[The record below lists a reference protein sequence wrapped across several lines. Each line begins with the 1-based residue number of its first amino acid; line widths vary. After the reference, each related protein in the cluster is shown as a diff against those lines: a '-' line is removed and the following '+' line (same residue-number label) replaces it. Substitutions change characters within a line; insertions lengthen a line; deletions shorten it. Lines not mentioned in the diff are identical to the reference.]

1 VGGETQTRF
10 TRRTLIGSAAAG
22 AAAAALPRVARAE
35 APEEPS
41 SSSPASSSVRRKAD
55 VVVVGAGLA
64 GLSSARAIAHAG
76 HSVIVLEARDRVGGR
91 TWNRPITGGSYI
103 DAGAEFVGPTQDR
116 IKALAQ
122 AVGVET
128 FPTYNSGNNVYWKDG
143 KRETYAASG
152 PTGIAPPDPA
162 YLPDIA
168 QIVEKLNKMAKEIDV
183 KAPWKA
189 KEAVEWDSETFY
201 TWLKANELNP
211 DFLRLASTATDAIF
225 GQEPRDLSLLY
236 VVYYIAASGDETNQ
250 GTFERNFQTGGGAQ
264 QERLVG
270 GSQLISIKVAAELG
284 SSVVLN
290 APVQRIVQ
298 SAQGVKVYV
307 GRQHV
312 SAKLAI
318 VAIPPALAGRIEY
331 EPLLPALRD
340 QLTQRTPMGSYAKVD
355 VVYESPFWRAEGLTG
370 QAVSVNGPVRVTFDS
385 TPKEGSPGVLL
396 GFIGG
401 TDARG
406 WYGLPP
412 EQRRQA
418 VIDNFA
424 NYFGEKARKPLQYVE
439 NAWADE
445 RFSRGDPVA
454 GLPPGVLLDF
464 GTALRA
470 PVGRIHWAGT
480 ETSDFWTGYM
490 DGAVRSGER
499 AANEVL
505 AELPSKRRRKRR
517 GRKTALPRRVQPH
530 PMRP

>member
-1 VGGETQTRF
+1 MSEGTERGF
-10 TRRTLIGSAAAG
+10 TRRTLIGTAAG
-22 AAAAALPRVARAE
+22 AAAAAALPRVARAE
-35 APEEPS
+35 SPEAEPS
-41 SSSPASSSVRRKAD
+41 SSAPAASSVPKTAD

-64 GLSSARAIAHAG
+64 GLTAARAIAQAG
-76 HSVIVLEARDRVGGR
+76 RSVVVLEARDRVGGR

-143 KRETYAASG
+143 TRLTYPASG

-168 QIVEKLNKMAKEIDV
+168 QIVQKLDTMATEIDV
-183 KAPWKA
+183 KAPWQA
-189 KEAVEWDSETFY
+189 REAVEWDSETFY
-201 TWLKANELNP
+201 TWLKANEINP
-211 DFLRLASTATDAIF
+211 DFMRLAATATDAVF

-236 VVYYIAASGDETNQ
+236 AVFYIAASGNETNQ
-250 GTFERNFQTGGGAQ
+250 GTFERNFQTAEGAQ
-264 QERLVG
+264 QERFVG
-270 GSQLISIKVAAELG
+270 GSQLISIRVASALG
-284 SSVVLN
+284 SRVVLN
-290 APVQRIVQ
+290 APVQRI
-298 SAQGVKVYV
+298 AQNATGAEVNASGVN
-307 GRQHV
+307 V
-312 SAKLAI
+312 SARLVI
-318 VAIPPALAGRIEY
+318 VAIPPALAARIDY

-340 QLTQRTPMGSYAKVD
+340 QLTQRAPMGSYAKVD
-355 VVYESPFWRAEGLTG
+355 AVYDRPFWRTEGLTG

-401 TDARG
+401 TDART
-406 WYGLPP
+406 WYGLPA
-412 EQRRQA
+412 EQRRQM
-418 VIDNFA
+418 VLDNLA
-424 NYFGEKARKPLQYVE
+424 NYFGESARNPLQYVE
-439 NAWADE
+439 NRWADE

-480 ETSDFWTGYM
+480 ETSDFWVGYM

-499 AANEVL
+499 AAKEVL
-505 AELPSKRRRKRR
+505 AELS
-517 GRKTALPRRVQPH
+517 
-530 PMRP
+530 

>member
-1 VGGETQTRF
+1 LTECRVVDGERQTRF
-10 TRRTLIGSAAAG
+10 TRRTLIGTATAG

-35 APEEPS
+35 TSEQPS
-41 SSSPASSSVRRKAD
+41 SSSLASLSVPKTAD

-64 GLSSARAIAHAG
+64 GLSAARAIAAAG
-76 HSVIVLEARDRVGGR
+76 RSVVVLEARDRVGGR
-91 TWNRPITGGSYI
+91 TWNRPVTGGSYI

-143 KRETYAASG
+143 TRQTFAASG

-168 QIVEKLNKMAKEIDV
+168 QIVQKLNTMATEVDV
-183 KAPWKA
+183 KAPWEA

-201 TWLKANELNP
+201 TWLKANEVNP
-211 DFLRLASTATDAIF
+211 DFMRLASTATDAIF

-236 VVYYIAASGDETNQ
+236 VVFYIAASGNETNQ
-250 GTFERNFQTGGGAQ
+250 GTFERNFQTAEGAQ
-264 QERLVG
+264 EDRFVG
-270 GSQLISIKVAAELG
+270 GSQLISLRVATELG
-284 SSVVLN
+284 SSVALN
-290 APVQRIVQ
+290 APVRRIVQ
-298 SAQGVKVYV
+298 NAKGVKVFAKG
-307 GRQHV
+307 GRV
-312 SAKLAI
+312 TAKQVI
-318 VAIPPALAGRIEY
+318 VAAPPALAARIEY
-331 EPLLPALRD
+331 QPLLPALRD
-340 QLTQRTPMGSYAKVD
+340 QLTQRAPMGSYAKVD
-355 VVYESPFWRAEGLTG
+355 AVYERPFWREEGLTG
-370 QAVSVNGPVRVTFDS
+370 QAVSVNGPIRVTFDS
-385 TPKEGSPGVLL
+385 TPVEGSPGVLL

-406 WYGLPP
+406 WYGLPA

-418 VIDNFA
+418 VLDNLA
-424 NYFGEKARKPLQYVE
+424 NYFGEQARNPLQYVE
-439 NAWADE
+439 NAWADDA
-445 RFSRGDPVA
+445 FSRGDPVA

-480 ETSDFWTGYM
+480 ETSDFWVGYM

-499 AANEVL
+499 AAKEVL
-505 AELPSKRRRKRR
+505 AELP
-517 GRKTALPRRVQPH
+517 
-530 PMRP
+530 

>member
-1 VGGETQTRF
+1 VGGERQPRF
-10 TRRTLIGSAAAG
+10 TRRTLIGTAAAG
-22 AAAAALPRVARAE
+22 AAAAALPRVAQAE

-41 SSSPASSSVRRKAD
+41 SAHAGVSGRMKAD

-64 GLSSARAIAHAG
+64 GLTAARAITRAG
-76 HSVIVLEARDRVGGR
+76 HSAIVLEARDRVGGR
-91 TWNRPITGGSYI
+91 TWSRPITGGSYI

-128 FPTYNSGNNVYWKDG
+128 FPTYDTGSNVYWKDG
-143 KRETYAASG
+143 KRETFAASG

-168 QIVEKLNKMAKEIDV
+168 QIVEKLNMMAKQIDV
-183 KAPWKA
+183 TAPWKA
-189 KEAVEWDSETFY
+189 KEALEWDSETFY

-211 DFLRLASTATDAIF
+211 DFMRLAATATDAIF

-236 VVYYIAASGDETNQ
+236 VVYYIAASGNETNQ
-250 GTFERNFQTGGGAQ
+250 GTFERNFQTAGGAQ

-270 GSQLISIKVAAELG
+270 GSQLISIRVAAELG

-290 APVQRIVQ
+290 APVQRIAQ
-298 SAQGVKVYV
+298 SATGVKVYV
-307 GRQHV
+307 GRAHV
-312 SAKLAI
+312 TAKLAI
-318 VAIPPALAGRIEY
+318 VATPPTLAGRIEY

-340 QLTQRTPMGSYAKVD
+340 QFTQRAPMGSYAKVD
-355 VVYESPFWRAEGLTG
+355 AVYETPFWRAEGLTG

-385 TPKEGSPGVLL
+385 TPKEGTPGVLL

-406 WYGLPP
+406 WYGLPA

-418 VIDNFA
+418 ALDSFA

-480 ETSDFWTGYM
+480 ETSDFWAGYM

-499 AANEVL
+499 AASEVL
-505 AELPSKRRRKRR
+505 AELPARRRRR
-517 GRKTALPRRVQPH
+517 GAARAPTRARQAPRVRG
-530 PMRP
+530 RAR